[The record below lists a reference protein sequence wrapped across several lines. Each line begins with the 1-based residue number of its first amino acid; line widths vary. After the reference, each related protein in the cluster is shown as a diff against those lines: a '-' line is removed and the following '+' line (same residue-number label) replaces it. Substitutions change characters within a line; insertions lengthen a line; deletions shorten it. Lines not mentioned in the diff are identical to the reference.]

1 MRFFSK
7 LFVVVSSIL
16 LLSGCAT
23 VRTINL
29 SPQQRTEIHRVK
41 IASTIATPNQLYYL
55 GPGFGMTHLFFG
67 LPGDLVEA
75 NKNES
80 TSSRLLRYAQYHNIN
95 ISQLVREALTQS
107 LHRNTHFQYITNGNA
122 DATITAS
129 IAKFG
134 FSIPN
139 GFSSHVKPLL
149 VVNVTMRNR
158 SGQVIWQTGA
168 SVMPFTSGI
177 PSYTPAQLNASTI
190 KKSWQIA
197 AQRVAT
203 EIAKSLAA

>member
-7 LFVVVSSIL
+7 LFTVASSIL

-41 IASTIATPNQLYYL
+41 FTSTIATPNQLYYF
-55 GPGFGMTHLFFG
+55 GPGFGMTHLIFG
-67 LPGDLVEA
+67 LPGDLVQA

-80 TSSRLLRYAQYHNIN
+80 TATRLLRYAQHHGVN
-95 ISQLVREALTQS
+95 ISQLVHEALTQS
-107 LHRNTHFQYITNGNA
+107 LHRDTHFQYIAKGNA

-139 GFSSHVKPLL
+139 GFSSHLKPLL

-158 SGQVIWQTGA
+158 SGQIIWQTGA

-177 PSYTPAQLNASTI
+177 PSYTPSQLNASTI
-190 KKSWQIA
+190 KKSWQLA

-203 EIAKSLAA
+203 EIAQSLAG